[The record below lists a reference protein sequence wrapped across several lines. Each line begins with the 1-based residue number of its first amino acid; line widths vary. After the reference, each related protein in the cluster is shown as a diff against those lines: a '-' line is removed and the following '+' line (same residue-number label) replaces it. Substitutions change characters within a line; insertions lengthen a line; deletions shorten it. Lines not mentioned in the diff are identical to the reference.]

1 MDELTK
7 KLKEES
13 EKLADEYLRHPTA
26 MDYMVFNSV
35 LVRGFIMGCNHAKG
49 IFYPKPPAPVPVEG
63 TLEKA
68 LSAFCDAWEKK

>member
-13 EKLADEYLRHPTA
+13 EKLTDEYFRNPTA
-26 MDYMVFNSV
+26 MDYMVVNSI
-35 LVRGFIMGCNHAKG
+35 LIHGFMMGCSR
-49 IFYPKPPAPVPVEG
+49 IREIYDPSPPTSTTVTGP
-63 TLEKA
+63 LEKA